1 VLLWNSDWDVVC
13 DDAQVTVDICSNYSY
28 FQSESTMSVKSK
40 KNHIPTVRITKQ
52 IVEDK
57 KLTEDK
63 KDPEEKSKK
72 VKRFNE

>member
-1 VLLWNSDWDVVC
+1 
-13 DDAQVTVDICSNYSY
+13 
-28 FQSESTMSVKSK
+28 MSVKSK